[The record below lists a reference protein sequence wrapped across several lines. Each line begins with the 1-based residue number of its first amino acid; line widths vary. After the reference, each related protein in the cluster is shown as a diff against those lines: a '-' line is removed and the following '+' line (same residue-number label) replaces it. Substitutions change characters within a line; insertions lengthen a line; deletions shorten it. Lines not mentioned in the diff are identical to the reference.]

1 MDLTIE
7 DKHERLKYI
16 IKERGIV
23 IRDVTLSSNRKSN
36 FYYDIKSIVSEPEGA
51 ALIGELM
58 LARILKIEPKTM
70 SVGGLESGA
79 IAIATAIVCSSY
91 LLTPASR
98 VSGFFV
104 RKNVRTYGLEKMI
117 EGLVKDPVAVVDD
130 VITTGKSVL
139 DAVAALRNQG
149 FSNINIVSVIDR
161 ESKENLLD
169 QNNLQFHS
177 LFKHSEFAE
186 YIDSRLVES
195 WNGKLT

>member
-23 IRDVTLSSNRKSN
+23 IRDVTLSSNRKSK

-91 LLTPASR
+91 LLTPAST

-161 ESKENLLD
+161 ELKENLLD
-169 QNNLQFHS
+169 QSNLQFHS

-195 WNGKLT
+195 